1 MDENKKIL
9 LPPGVYSH
17 WCHLFPN
24 MVSPPSEFYSLL
36 EKALEQR
43 KIPKVEI
50 SRIYHKEGGL
60 LSAKREYLRMC
71 FDRLVFDVCGAP
83 FGVGF
88 FVSSWF
94 TELPLINPLAIL
106 ASLAGLVMLFMI
118 FVQFFGFWLGVSL
131 LALGAAFLGW
141 HQRVAIGNFLAD
153 LDSSLLKIP
162 WIGPLYRSFFRRTT
176 YYRIDT
182 TLMYQEAVHA
192 AVMQAVDDFTRAQG
206 IKPLTEME
214 RKPILKHIYRN

>member
-1 MDENKKIL
+1 MSENQKVW

-24 MVSPPSEFYSLL
+24 ISSPPSEFYGLL
-36 EKALEQR
+36 EKALDER
-43 KIPKVEI
+43 KIPKTAI
-50 SRIYHKEGGL
+50 SRVYHNEGSL
-60 LSAKREYLRMC
+60 LSAKREYLRMN

-83 FGVGF
+83 FGTGF

-106 ASLAGLVMLFMI
+106 LSLIGFAALFVAFIYIFGL
-118 FVQFFGFWLGVSL
+118 WLGTSL
-131 LALGAAFLGW
+131 LLLGLIFLCI
-141 HQRVAIGNFLAD
+141 HQRVAIGIFLAD
-153 LDSSLLKIP
+153 LDSSLLKLP
-162 WIGPLYRSFFRRTT
+162 FIGSIYRTFFRRIT

-182 TLMYQEAVHA
+182 TLMYQDAVHA

-206 IKPLTEME
+206 IAPLSDSE
-214 RKPILKHIYRN
+214 RKPILKYLKRN